1 MAGLPAG
8 FTLRPPLDA
17 DAETIAAMINAETT
31 ALRGFAVVSVE
42 WVLTPWS
49 APGTDREHDFAVL
62 VDPGGDV
69 GGYLQVESDP
79 PHTEVFS
86 IGVVALHHHGR
97 GLGAAVVAEC
107 ERRAQRFV
115 ALAGPGVRV
124 VMHAGSLAEE
134 PRVAGLLRAH
144 GYTEVRR
151 FTAMRIDFAETP
163 AGPEP
168 VAGIEIRGLRPGEER
183 AVYACLAEAFAD
195 HWGETWPTEQ
205 AWMHHH
211 VAATDAD
218 PGLWQLAWH
227 GSELAGALVAEPRSG
242 EDPAVGY
249 VAALGVRRA
258 YRRRGIAGALL
269 RTSFRQLH
277 ARGAAGVSLHVDT
290 QSTTGA
296 TRVYE
301 RAGMTAEPRFAA
313 WEKELRA
320 ATGPAAGL

>member
-1 MAGLPAG
+1 MADLPGG

-17 DAETIAAMINAETT
+17 DAAAIAAMINEETT

-49 APGTDREHDFAVL
+49 APGTDRARDFAV
-62 VDPGGDV
+62 VAEPGGDV
-69 GGYLQVESDP
+69 AGYLYVESDP
-79 PHTEVFS
+79 PYTEVFS
-86 IGVVALHHHGR
+86 IGVVALRHHGR

-115 ALAGPGVRV
+115 ALADPVLRV

-151 FTAMRIDFAETP
+151 FTAMRIDFAGTP
-163 AGPEP
+163 APPEQ
-168 VAGIEIRGLRPGEER
+168 VAEIEIRGLHPGEER

-195 HWGETWPTEQ
+195 HWGDTWPTED

-211 VAATDAD
+211 VAAADAD

-227 GSELAGALVAEPRSG
+227 GPELAGALVAEPRSG

-258 YRRRGIAGALL
+258 YRRRGIAEALL
-269 RTSFRQLH
+269 RTSFRQIH
-277 ARGAAGVSLHVDT
+277 TRGGAGVSLHVDT

-301 RAGMTAEPRFAA
+301 RAGMHAQPRFAT

-320 ATGPAAGL
+320 GTAPTSGL

>member
-1 MAGLPAG
+1 MAALPAG
-8 FTLRPPLDA
+8 FTLRPPFDA
-17 DAETIAAMINAETT
+17 DAAAIAAMINEETT

-49 APGTDREHDFAVL
+49 APGTDRERDFAV
-62 VDPGGDV
+62 VAGPGGDLA
-69 GGYLQVESDP
+69 GYLFVESDP
-79 PHTEVFS
+79 PHTEVTS
-86 IGVVALHHHGR
+86 IGVVALRHHGR
-97 GLGAAVVAEC
+97 RLGAAVVGEC

-115 ALAGPGVRV
+115 ALADPGLRV

-134 PRVAGLLRAH
+134 PRVAALLRAH

-151 FTAMRIDFAETP
+151 FTAMRIDFAGAP
-163 AGPEP
+163 AAPEQI
-168 VAGIEIRGLRPGEER
+168 AGIEIRGLHPGQER

-195 HWGETWPTEQ
+195 HWGDTWPTEE

-211 VAATDAD
+211 VAAADCD

-227 GSELAGALVAEPRSG
+227 GAELAGALVAEPRSG

-258 YRRRGIAGALL
+258 YRRRGIAEALL
-269 RTSFRQLH
+269 RTSFRQAH
-277 ARGAAGVSLHVDT
+277 ARGASGMSLHVDT

-301 RAGMTAEPRFAA
+301 RTGMTAQPRFAT
-313 WEKELRA
+313 WEKELRGGMA
-320 ATGPAAGL
+320 SMSGL

>member
-17 DAETIAAMINAETT
+17 DAVAIAAMINEETT

-49 APGTDREHDFAVL
+49 APGTDREHDFAV
-62 VDPGGDV
+62 VVGPGGDIA
-69 GGYLQVESDP
+69 GYLSVESDP

-86 IGVVALHHHGR
+86 IGAVALGHHGR

-115 ALAGPGVRV
+115 ALAAPGVRV
-124 VMHAGSLAEE
+124 LMHAGSVAEE
-134 PRVAGLLRAH
+134 PRVAALLRAH

-151 FTAMRIDFAETP
+151 FTAMRIDFDDAP
-163 AGPEP
+163 AAPGR
-168 VAGIEIRGLRPGEER
+168 VAGIEIRGVRAGEER

-195 HWGETWPTEQ
+195 HWGDTWPTEE

-211 VAATDAD
+211 VAAAD
-218 PGLWQLAWH
+218 CDPAMWQLAWH
-227 GSELAGALVAEPRSG
+227 GAELAGALVAEPRSG

-249 VAALGVRRA
+249 VAALGVRRT
-258 YRRRGIAGALL
+258 YRRRGIAEALL
-269 RTSFRQLH
+269 RTSFRQIH
-277 ARGAAGVSLHVDT
+277 ARGCAGVSLHVDT
-290 QSTTGA
+290 QSATGA

-301 RAGMTAEPRFAA
+301 RVGMTAQPRFAT
-313 WEKELRA
+313 WEKELRPG
-320 ATGPAAGL
+320 TEPAAAL